1 MSAQKRILWIDL
13 LRIISMLMVV
23 ILHICMQGGVLHGF
37 SVGSAGYFLSWLLE
51 SFCYCAVNC
60 YALITG
66 YIMYNPNKKFNYSRI
81 IPLWLQVFFYCG
93 CILLLFSFLK
103 PESLTMSVL
112 NYLMPVTN
120 NIYWYFTAYFGMFF
134 FIPFMNILAEKLDKK
149 QFTTLAATMFIVFS
163 FVPFTFTDKDPFYTK
178 NGYSML
184 WLVILYFAGA
194 YIKRFGNDFKIKKRI
209 WLIVYLIASILPL
222 ISSALSDAAY
232 VSNAGDAQAGTT
244 GGGTY
249 DYVSPFTVIAAVA
262 LFMIIKDTEI
272 NNRFSAKLIGF
283 FAPASFGVYLI
294 HVHPLVFD
302 NILLGRFMY
311 ISSFH
316 PLAIVPITILTAV
329 LFFAALAAIDYIR
342 ILLFRLL
349 RVNKLSESLVNFT
362 VDKIKNM
369 KVK

>member
-23 ILHICMQGGVLHGF
+23 ILHICMQGGVLHSF

-81 IPLWLQVFFYCG
+81 IPLWLQVFFYCV

-149 QFTTLAATMFIVFS
+149 QFTTLAATMFVVFS

-194 YIKRFGNDFKIKKRI
+194 YIKRFGNDFKIKS
-209 WLIVYLIASILPL
+209 VYGLLYIL
-222 ISSALSDAAY
+222 
-232 VSNAGDAQAGTT
+232 
-244 GGGTY
+244 
-249 DYVSPFTVIAAVA
+249 
-262 LFMIIKDTEI
+262 
-272 NNRFSAKLIGF
+272 
-283 FAPASFGVYLI
+283 
-294 HVHPLVFD
+294 
-302 NILLGRFMY
+302 
-311 ISSFH
+311 
-316 PLAIVPITILTAV
+316 
-329 LFFAALAAIDYIR
+329 
-342 ILLFRLL
+342 
-349 RVNKLSESLVNFT
+349 SLQYCH
-362 VDKIKNM
+362 
-369 KVK
+369 